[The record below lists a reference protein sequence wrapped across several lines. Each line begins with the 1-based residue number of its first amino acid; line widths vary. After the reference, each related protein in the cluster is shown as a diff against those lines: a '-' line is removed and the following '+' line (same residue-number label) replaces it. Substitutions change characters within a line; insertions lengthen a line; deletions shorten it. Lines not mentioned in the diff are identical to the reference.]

1 MDFSVII
8 VTAPEN
14 SFIFNCFKK
23 DRRMKEMIFM
33 AAMLTA
39 LPIWVWKTIFVPLEL
54 QHNDRVQNYN
64 SVKVK

>member
-1 MDFSVII
+1 
-8 VTAPEN
+8 
-14 SFIFNCFKK
+14 
-23 DRRMKEMIFM
+23 M

>member
-1 MDFSVII
+1 
-8 VTAPEN
+8 
-14 SFIFNCFKK
+14 
-23 DRRMKEMIFM
+23 MKEMIFM